1 MSATLFELFPVPVHH
16 VRGFCDAAQAAALA
30 RRLSEA
36 AVVDNDKSAQLAHS
50 SPLGPGM
57 HPELDALVDR
67 LGAPV
72 QAFGELLLG
81 ETLRWLVKEIWVNV
95 LQPGGQQALHN
106 HANSFVS
113 GIVYLTPSD
122 ASARTVFQRGM
133 GGTEFVLR
141 NTHAGTRSGA
151 FNADKWIAP
160 QPGPGDLLLFPSYLL
175 HEVPRNLGRD
185 RTTLAF
191 NAIPHRLDAWGYTLS
206 LQP

>member
-1 MSATLFELFPVPVHH
+1 VAFT
-16 VRGFCDAAQAAALA
+16 
-30 RRLSEA
+30 
-36 AVVDNDKSAQLAHS
+36 LAHS
-50 SPLGPGM
+50 ITLAAS
-57 HPELDALVDR
+57 A
-67 LGAPV
+67 LGAVSLRPPPV
-72 QAFGELLLG
+72 EATIALSIVSVAMEA
-81 ETLRWLVKEIWVNV
+81 
-95 LQPGGQQALHN
+95 LQRDG
-106 HANSFVS
+106 
-113 GIVYLTPSD
+113 YLTPSN